1 MSGSVRCAFIVETDL
16 MYVCVCVCV
25 WVGRADETVSVL
37 LFLSGSALMAGPTGW
52 LPAICPGILPC
63 MPSPYSS
70 VEVSESVLMPVCVC
84 VCVRTCVCVSVCYC
98 VVYVFF
104 ASVPSVL
111 IKELSQAL
119 LNIHIHSFLDCYF
132 VLSLSHMRAHART
145 HTHTHTHT
153 CWTCIN
159 PSYRC
164 LLACTGTP
172 TTKGYAR
179 MWMCVFVKIE
189 RCV

>member
-1 MSGSVRCAFIVETDL
+1 
-16 MYVCVCVCV
+16 
-25 WVGRADETVSVL
+25 
-37 LFLSGSALMAGPTGW
+37 
-52 LPAICPGILPC
+52 

-70 VEVSESVLMPVCVC
+70 VEVSESVLMPV
-84 VCVRTCVCVSVCYC
+84 CVCVSVCYC

-145 HTHTHTHT
+145 HAHTHMHT
-153 CWTCIN
+153 QCFRFKTPLFCYVPTVSPLSLTLLSTLAAAVDLNSVFHDETLTC
-159 PSYRC
+159 
-164 LLACTGTP
+164 
-172 TTKGYAR
+172 
-179 MWMCVFVKIE
+179 MCRGQAIIQE
-189 RCV
+189 LYLHCYGN